1 MNAAGLR
8 GKKVLVTGA
17 SGLLG
22 LNLGFQA
29 AGRYRVSGV
38 VNSNSLAQAPFEV
51 FTADLGIPGTFARIL
66 EHARP
71 DFVIHAAALANIDS
85 CENNPHLSRRLNAE
99 LPGEVAEACAQHDLG
114 LLHISTDAVFDGM
127 RGGYVEDDAP
137 NPQGVYARDKL
148 AGELAVAAA
157 YPQAAIARVNFYGW
171 SLLGKR
177 SLAEFFYNHLQAGQ
191 RVNGFT
197 DVLFCPLLANDLAD
211 LLLEML
217 EKGLRGTYHVFSR
230 ESLSKYQFGVQIAQ
244 RFALDASLISPVS
257 VLDGGLVAKRSPNL
271 TASVAKL
278 EAALGHPTPVQ
289 AAGIEKFY
297 QLMRQGYPQRVQA
310 LAARA

>member
-1 MNAAGLR
+1 VNGLGLR

-29 AGRYRVSGV
+29 AGRYRVTGV
-38 VNSNSLAQAPFEV
+38 VNSNSLTHAPFEV
-51 FTADLGIPGTFARIL
+51 VSADLGIPGTFARIL
-66 EHARP
+66 ERARP
-71 DFVIHAAALANIDS
+71 DFVIHAAALANIDD
-85 CENNPHLSRRLNAE
+85 CEKNPNLSGRLNAE
-99 LPGEVAEACAQHDLG
+99 LPGEVAETCAQHGLG
-114 LLHISTDAVFDGM
+114 LLHISTEAVFDGM
-127 RGGYVEDDAP
+127 QGGYVEDDAP

-148 AGELAVAAA
+148 AGELAVAAG

-177 SLAEFFYNHLQAGQ
+177 SLAEFFFNNLQAGQ

-197 DVLFCPLLANDLAD
+197 DVLFCPLLANDLSD

-217 EKGLRGTYHVFSR
+217 EKGLRGTYHVLSR

-244 RFALDASLISPVS
+244 RFALDASLISPIS
-257 VLDGGLVAKRSPNL
+257 VLDGGLAAKRSPNL
-271 TASVAKL
+271 SASVAKL
-278 EAALGHPTPVQ
+278 EAALGHPTPAQ
-289 AAGIEKFY
+289 AEGIEKFY
-297 QLMRQGYPQRVQA
+297 QLFRQGYPQRVQA